1 MCRGSEE
8 GQGMEGSDHEKQS
21 VDRCAGG
28 VGGGVRCGGE
38 QNRSYPRIRGQT
50 SVEGILSGTGNLRT
64 GEQHL

>member
-28 VGGGVRCGGE
+28 VGGGQVRGRP
-38 QNRSYPRIRGQT
+38 RSCSWIRKDLVPCDWG
-50 SVEGILSGTGNLRT
+50 
-64 GEQHL
+64 